1 MSVVEFLDAVEEPLK
16 DEHIP
21 PGKGHFIYTSLL
33 GTASDLSTAE
43 NVQVTVSML
52 SALIENVLPV
62 RCQSTWS
69 RRTSAWGWLVGSKES
84 SQQTRTG

>member
-16 DEHIP
+16 DAHIP

-43 NVQVTVSML
+43 NVQVGLNVVSL
-52 SALIENVLPV
+52 D
-62 RCQSTWS
+62 
-69 RRTSAWGWLVGSKES
+69 
-84 SQQTRTG
+84 

>member
-16 DEHIP
+16 DAHIP

-43 NVQVTVSML
+43 NVQVGLNVVSL
-52 SALIENVLPV
+52 DLECSAN
-62 RCQSTWS
+62 
-69 RRTSAWGWLVGSKES
+69 
-84 SQQTRTG
+84 